1 MADVLRLQ
9 GAEVTLNNSV
19 ANTVGGASLVRVIE
33 AGVANNL
40 GVVTV
45 YFSGNSSTNA
55 TMTIVGGQTVFLK
68 KAPTDT
74 LLSSGA
80 NTKASPVKTL

>member
-1 MADVLRLQ
+1 
-9 GAEVTLNNSV
+9 
-19 ANTVGGASLVRVIE
+19 
-33 AGVANNL
+33 
-40 GVVTV
+40 
-45 YFSGNSSTNA
+45 
-55 TMTIVGGQTVFLK
+55 MTIVGGQTVFLK